1 MAELV
6 HYPTKHKCK
15 CCYIASV
22 GHTVA
27 YGCNEWLALSVVVW
41 YVVYADQSLCGS
53 IAMASWQ

>member
-1 MAELV
+1 MADLV
-6 HYPTKHKCK
+6 HCPTKHKCT

-41 YVVYADQSLCGS
+41 YVVYAPQALCGN
-53 IAMASWQ
+53 IALAS